1 MLFLTGYAFRPL
13 CRPSSLEN
21 GAWHGCSRER
31 TRRDRSGARRMKTT
45 LHSAVL
51 ALVVV
56 LAGHACAQTAN
67 GPNPSD
73 AVANP
78 WSFSLA
84 ASGYL
89 IPHDQSYGS
98 PTFTADHS
106 WLHLEA
112 RYNYEYQKT
121 GSLWAGY
128 NFSVGHKLVLD
139 ATPMFGVVFGSTT
152 GLRQATNSCS
162 PTGGLNSPLRVS
174 TYLTRTIGIPIFS
187 IPGTNWSTCLS
198 DWFHAGLVAQRT
210 RAYHTDLDVQRGF
223 SVGVAHKKV
232 DFTTYIFNAGWTD
245 PTVVLALSVK
255 F

>member
-1 MLFLTGYAFRPL
+1 
-13 CRPSSLEN
+13 
-21 GAWHGCSRER
+21 
-31 TRRDRSGARRMKTT
+31 MKTT
-45 LHSAVL
+45 LNSALL

-56 LAGHACAQTAN
+56 LAGQALAQTAN

-73 AVANP
+73 EVANP

-128 NFSVGHKLVLD
+128 NFSIGDKLVLD
-139 ATPMFGVVFGSTT
+139 ATPMFGIVFASTT
-152 GLRQATNSCS
+152 GVA
-162 PTGGLNSPLRVS
+162 
-174 TYLTRTIGIPIFS
+174 
-187 IPGTNWSTCLS
+187 
-198 DWFHAGLVAQRT
+198 AG
-210 RAYHTDLDVQRGF
+210 Y
-223 SVGVAHKKV
+223 
-232 DFTTYIFNAGWTD
+232 
-245 PTVVLALSVK
+245 
-255 F
+255 